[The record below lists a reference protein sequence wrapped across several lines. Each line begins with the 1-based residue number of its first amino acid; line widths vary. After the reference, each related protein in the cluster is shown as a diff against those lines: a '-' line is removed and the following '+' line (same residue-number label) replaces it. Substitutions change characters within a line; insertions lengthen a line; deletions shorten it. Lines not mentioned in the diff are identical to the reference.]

1 MFHQSEVAE
10 CGLASFAMI
19 AAYHGHDVDLNGL
32 RQRYALSLKGATLAD
47 LMRIADSM
55 DFACRPLRL
64 EPVHL
69 PQLTLPCILHWD
81 LNHFVVLKALR
92 GDTAIIHDPALG
104 VREISPRQMSKSF
117 SGVALELSPTSQFKP
132 REIRVRAR
140 MRDLWTRVRGW
151 KGPLLQTLVLSVMLQ
166 LFAMA
171 APAFLQL
178 AMDDAVSRLDQNF
191 LVILAVAFGL
201 MYGLQA
207 MTEALRGWTV
217 LQLGQAMSFQL
228 SGNVLR
234 HLLRLPAE
242 FFEKRI
248 VGDILSRMG
257 AVKPIQEALTQSA
270 VTALIDGVMTLA
282 TAALLLTYSP
292 TLGLIVLGAMLIY
305 AVIVLGFYPL
315 RRQREE
321 EQLIAQAEAQTYL
334 IESIRA
340 SKTVKLYGREAQRE
354 VVWRNHFAQVVNAS
368 LGSGQ
373 LEVGLQFARSLLF
386 NLQLVLVVYL
396 GAQMVMRNEL
406 SAGMLFAAL
415 LYRNQFGER
424 AEALLRH
431 AVQFRLLRLHM
442 ERLADIVTTP
452 REAGLEAAAMLPDR
466 PLRGGLSLRDVSFR
480 YAQNEPLLLQ
490 GVTLDI
496 EPGEYVAI
504 VGSSGGGKTT
514 LLKLML
520 SLLPPSSGEIL
531 VDGMPMASFGIQ
543 TWRRAIGVVQQDDG
557 LLMGTIADNIAFFD
571 PQLDMARVV
580 ESATAAAV
588 HDEIQAMPMG
598 YLSMVGDMGS
608 TLSGGQRQ
616 RVLLA
621 RALYRRPA
629 VLFLDE
635 GTANLDPQ
643 AERRIAD
650 LVQDMPITRIVVAHR
665 PELVERAD
673 RVLELSQGRL
683 IERRGP
689 RHSRP
694 EVTPSTDGTPP
705 HAEPRDDSIP
715 APRPEPH
722 EPARDSARVD
732 PPEDARPTP
741 APPPAH
747 EAT

>member
-1 MFHQSEVAE
+1 MNPFDWLRGRRELPMFHQSEVAE

-19 AAYHGHDVDLNGL
+19 AAYHGHHVDLNGL

-47 LMRIADSM
+47 LMRIADGM
-55 DFACRPLRL
+55 DFAGRPLRL
-64 EPVHL
+64 EPSHL
-69 PQLTLPCILHWD
+69 NKLQLPCILHWD
-81 LNHFVVLKALR
+81 MNHFVVLKELR
-92 GDTAIIHDPALG
+92 GEDAIIHDPALG
-104 VREISPRQMSKSF
+104 VRRISPRQMAKSF
-117 SGVALELSPTSQFKP
+117 TGVALELTPTASFQP
-132 REIRVRAR
+132 REVRIRAR

-151 KGPLLQTLVLSVMLQ
+151 QGPLLQTLVLSVMLQ
-166 LFAMA
+166 LFTMA

-178 AMDDAVSRLDQNF
+178 AMDDAVARLDQNF
-191 LVILAVAFGL
+191 LLVLALAFGA
-201 MYGLQA
+201 MYILQSL
-207 MTEALRGWTV
+207 TEALRGWTV

-270 VTALIDGVMTLA
+270 VTALIDGVMMIA
-282 TAALLLTYSP
+282 TAVLLMIYSP
-292 TLGLIVLGAMLIY
+292 ALGGIVLVSLVLYAVFVLGL
-305 AVIVLGFYPL
+305 YPL
-315 RRQREE
+315 RRRREE

-340 SKTVKLYGREAQRE
+340 SKTVKLYGRESQRE
-354 VVWRNHFAQVVNAS
+354 VVWRNHFGQVVNAA
-368 LGSGQ
+368 LGTGQ
-373 LEVGLQFARSLLF
+373 VEVGTQFARSLIF
-386 NLQLVLVVYL
+386 NLQLVLVVYFGSL
-396 GAQMVMRNEL
+396 MVMESSL
-406 SAGMLFAAL
+406 SAGMLFAIL
-415 LYRNQFGER
+415 LYRNQFGDR
-424 AEALLRH
+424 AEALLRQV
-431 AVQFRLLRLHM
+431 VQFRLLRLHM

-452 REAGLEAAAMLPDR
+452 REAGLESAAALPER
-466 PLRGGLSLRDVSFR
+466 TPRGALSLREVSFR

-490 GVTLDI
+490 SISLDI
-496 EPGEYVAI
+496 QPGEYVAI

-520 SLLPPSSGEIL
+520 SLLPPTSGEIL
-531 VDGMPMASFGIQ
+531 VDGMPLQSFGIRA
-543 TWRRAIGVVQQDDG
+543 WRQAIGVVQQDDG

-571 PQLDMARVV
+571 PQVDMARVV
-580 ESATAAAV
+580 ESAQAAAV

-621 RALYRRPA
+621 RALYRKPA

-635 GTANLDPQ
+635 GTANLDPG

-665 PELVERAD
+665 PELVDRAD
-673 RVLELSQGRL
+673 RVLELVQGRL
-683 IERRGP
+683 VERRRAPDRAPGEP
-689 RHSRP
+689 ELIDAEAAAVAAARAPATTDASDASVASVASGQERRP
-694 EVTPSTDGTPP
+694 
-705 HAEPRDDSIP
+705 
-715 APRPEPH
+715 
-722 EPARDSARVD
+722 
-732 PPEDARPTP
+732 
-741 APPPAH
+741 
-747 EAT
+747 

>member
-19 AAYHGHDVDLNGL
+19 AAYHGHKVDLNGL
-32 RQRYALSLKGATLAD
+32 RQRYALSLKGATMAD
-47 LMRIADSM
+47 IVKMADGL

-64 EPVHL
+64 EPEHL
-69 PQLTLPCILHWD
+69 DKLQLPCILHWD
-81 LNHFVVLKALR
+81 MNHFVVLRELR
-92 GDTAIIHDPALG
+92 GDVAIIHDPALG
-104 VREISPRQMSKSF
+104 IREISPRQMSKSF
-117 SGVALELSPTSQFKP
+117 SGVALELTPTNHFKP
-132 REIRVRAR
+132 VEVRIRAR

-151 KGPLLQTLVLSVMLQ
+151 RGPLLQTLVLSIMLQ

-178 AMDDAVSRLDQNF
+178 AMDDAVSRMDQHF
-191 LVILAVAFGL
+191 LLILAIGFGV

-207 MTEALRGWTV
+207 LTEALRSFTV

-228 SGNVLR
+228 TGNVLR

-257 AVKPIQEALTQSA
+257 AIRPIQEALTQSV
-270 VTALIDGVMTLA
+270 VTASIDGVMTLA
-282 TAALLLTYSP
+282 TAALLLIYSP
-292 TLGLIVLGAMLIY
+292 ALGGVVLASMLLY
-305 AVIVLGFYPL
+305 VVVVLSLYPL

-354 VVWRNHFAQVVNAS
+354 MVWRNHFANVVNAT
-368 LGSGQ
+368 LGSGKV
-373 LEVGLQFARSLLF
+373 EVGTTFARSLLF
-386 NLQLVLVVYL
+386 NLQLVVIVYL
-396 GAQMVMRNEL
+396 GAQRVMTNEL
-406 SAGMLFAAL
+406 SAGMLFAIL

-424 AEALLRH
+424 AEALVRQM
-431 AVQFRLLRLHM
+431 VQFRLLRLHM

-452 REAGLEAAAMLPDR
+452 RETGLDAAASLPERDV
-466 PLRGGLSLRDVSFR
+466 RGALSLRNVSFR
-480 YAQNEPLLLQ
+480 YAQNEPMLLQ
-490 GVTLDI
+490 DITLDI
-496 EPGEYVAI
+496 DPGDYVAI

-520 SLLPPSSGEIL
+520 SLLPPTQGEIL
-531 VDGMPMASFGIQ
+531 VDGMPMQSFGIQ
-543 TWRRAIGVVQQDDG
+543 AWRRAIGVVQQDDG

-580 ESATAAAV
+580 ESAQAAAV

-621 RALYRRPA
+621 RALYRRPS

-665 PELVERAD
+665 PELVDRAT
-673 RVLELSQGRL
+673 RVFELSRGRL
-683 IERRGP
+683 VERKGP
-689 RHSRP
+689 GVPAVSSEEETRAADPAKQAPDHSAGAGSRNA
-694 EVTPSTDGTPP
+694 SSAGLN
-705 HAEPRDDSIP
+705 AGSGDDS
-715 APRPEPH
+715 AAGSSPR
-722 EPARDSARVD
+722 ASS
-732 PPEDARPTP
+732 
-741 APPPAH
+741 
-747 EAT
+747 EAV